1 MPPQRP
7 APEPV
12 SVLAQAL
19 PRPHLLRRRR
29 DVAFLH
35 WAVRPDAVAGFFAPD
50 VEPDVLDGLAAASP
64 ATNAN
69 IPPVPREPGRL
80 AVHRLRSGPLDVM
93 ICTGGHKRR
102 GRCASMRSRS
112 SWPRRVGGG

>member
-19 PRPHLLRRRR
+19 PRPHLLRQRWR

-64 ATNAN
+64 ATTQTF
-69 IPPVPREPGRL
+69 PRYP
-80 AVHRLRSGPLDVM
+80 
-93 ICTGGHKRR
+93 
-102 GRCASMRSRS
+102 ASQVAWQCIGSAAAPS
-112 SWPRRVGGG
+112 T